1 MQQELF
7 LPVLNN
13 LEKLFKS
20 KKDYDVI
27 IKAGEDDDQKEI
39 YAHSNILR
47 CQSDYFDT
55 AFSSNWAEKKDGKY
69 FFKKPNISPH
79 IFEIIIRY
87 LYCGQLDLN
96 VKNGPDTLKLLVATE
111 ELGLNILGEYIQEFL
126 VKNQK
131 KFLQN
136 DPIGILEVAFQ
147 HENFTT
153 LRDCGLEAICQEP
166 NILFGTDKILSL
178 PAQILESLLKR
189 DDLALNEIEVWNNL
203 IRWAHAQQPTVNKD
217 PSEWTKDEL
226 TLMERTLLRF
236 IPLIRFHD
244 ITSEEYY
251 DKVVPYDDLL
261 PKKLK
266 NEILKFYLVP
276 QAKQI
281 GSLPSRNVVNT
292 IDSDSVLIN
301 SQHLALFAGWI
312 DKKDISLIRI
322 PYKFNLIFRA
332 SRDGNTAAAF
342 HNKCNNKGA
351 TIIVIKIKGT
361 NQIVGG
367 YNPLDWEGHAT
378 YKNTQDSFI
387 FIFNDYRNINTGI
400 IGRVTDA
407 SRALICNLEW
417 GPIFGSSYDIAMHP
431 NNEWSSTPISYPNLN
446 IPRSFEID
454 DYEAFQVVKK

>member
-7 LPVLNN
+7 LPILSN
-13 LEKLFKS
+13 LEKLFES

-27 IKAGEDDDQKEI
+27 IKAGDDDDQKEI
-39 YAHSNILR
+39 YAHSNILS

-55 AFSSNWAEKKDGKY
+55 AFSSNWAEKIDGKY
-69 FFKKPNISPH
+69 VFNKPNISPH

-96 VKNGPDTLKLLVATE
+96 VNNGPDISKLLVATG
-111 ELGLNILGEYIQEFL
+111 ELGLDTLGEYIQEFL
-126 VKNQK
+126 IK
-131 KFLQN
+131 QN

-153 LRDCGLEAICQEP
+153 LRGYGLEAICQDP
-166 NILFGTDKILSL
+166 YILFGTDKILSL

-189 DDLALNEIEVWNNL
+189 DDLVLDEIEVWNNL

-226 TLMERTLLRF
+226 TLMENSLLRF

-276 QAKQI
+276 HAKQI
-281 GSLPSRNVVNT
+281 GSLPSRIAVNT
-292 IDSDSVLIN
+292 IDSVLIN
-301 SQHLALFAGWI
+301 SKHLALFAGWI
-312 DKKDISLIRI
+312 DKKDKSLKMI
-322 PYKFNLIFRA
+322 PYEFNLIFRA

-361 NQIVGG
+361 NKMVGG
-367 YNPLDWEGHAT
+367 YNPLDWEGSGIF
-378 YKNTQDSFI
+378 KDTQDSFI
-387 FIFNDYRNINTGI
+387 YIFNDYRDINRGK

-407 SRALICNLEW
+407 SHALICNNQW
-417 GPIFGSSYDIAMHP
+417 GPIFGYNYDIAMYPDSQNNKWYSKP
-431 NNEWSSTPISYPNLN
+431 NSYPNIN
-446 IPRSFEID
+446 IPVSFEID

>member
-7 LPVLNN
+7 SPFLNN

-27 IKAGEDDDQKEI
+27 IKAGEDNDQKEI

-69 FFKKPNISPH
+69 IFKKPNVLPH

-87 LYCGQLDLN
+87 FYCGQLDLN
-96 VKNGPDTLKLLVATE
+96 VKNGPDTLKLLVATD
-111 ELGLNILGEYIQEFL
+111 ELGLNILSEYIQEFL
-126 VKNQK
+126 IKNQK

-147 HENFTT
+147 HETFTM
-153 LRDCGLEAICQEP
+153 LRDYGLEAICEEP

-178 PAQILESLLKR
+178 PAQILESLLKQ
-189 DDLALNEIEVWNNL
+189 DDLVLDEIEVWNNL

-226 TLMERTLLRF
+226 ILMERTLSRF

-266 NEILKFYLVP
+266 NEILKFHFVP

-281 GSLPSRNVVNT
+281 GSLPSRNAVNT
-292 IDSDSVLIN
+292 IDSVLIN
-301 SQHLALFAGWI
+301 SEHLAIFAGWI
-312 DKKDISLIRI
+312 DKKDESLKMI
-322 PYKFNLIFRA
+322 PYEFNLILRA
-332 SRDGNTAAAF
+332 SRDGNTAGAF
-342 HNKCNNKGA
+342 HDKCDNKGA
-351 TIIVIKIKGT
+351 TIIVVKIEET

-367 YNPLDWEGHAT
+367 YNPLDWEGSDIC
-378 YKNTQDSFI
+378 KNTQDSFI
-387 FIFNDYRNINTGI
+387 FIFDNHRDINTGR

-407 SRALICNLEW
+407 SHALVCSNRW
-417 GPIFGSSYDIAMHP
+417 GPIFGNGHDLSMNCVGKWVSRG
-431 NNEWSSTPISYPNLN
+431 SSTYSYLG
-446 IPRSFEID
+446 IPYDFAND
-454 DYEAFQVVKK
+454 DYEVFQVVKK

>member
-1 MQQELF
+1 MQQKLF

-13 LEKLFKS
+13 LEKLFNT

-27 IKAGEDDDQKEI
+27 IHAGEENNQKEI

-69 FFKKPNISPH
+69 IFKKPNISPH

-87 LYCGQLDLN
+87 LYCGKLDLN
-96 VKNGPDTLKLLVATE
+96 VKNGPDTLNLLVATE
-111 ELGLNILGEYIQEFL
+111 ELGLNILSEYVQEFL
-126 VKNQK
+126 IENK
-131 KFLQN
+131 KEFLQH
-136 DPIGILEVAFQ
+136 DPIGILEATFQ
-147 HENFTT
+147 HETFTT
-153 LRDCGLEAICQEP
+153 LKDYALETICQEP
-166 NILFGTDKILSL
+166 NILFGTDEILSL
-178 PAQILESLLKR
+178 PAQLLESLLKR
-189 DDLALNEIEVWNNL
+189 DDLALDEIEVWNDL

-266 NEILKFYLVP
+266 NDILKFYLVP
-276 QAKQI
+276 HIKQI
-281 GSLPSRNVVNT
+281 GSLTSRLFIN
-292 IDSDSVLIN
+292 IDSVLIN
-301 SQHLALFAGWI
+301 AKHLTLFAAWI
-312 DKKDISLIRI
+312 DKKDKALKII

-342 HNKCNNKGA
+342 HNKCNKGA

-361 NQIVGG
+361 NQIIGG
-367 YNPLDWEGHAT
+367 YNPLDWEGYAI
-378 YKNTQDSFI
+378 YKITQDSFL
-387 FIFNDYRNINTGI
+387 FTFNDYRDINTGEI
-400 IGRVTDA
+400 RRVIDA
-407 SRALICNLEW
+407 NHALICNQQW
-417 GPIFGSSYDIAMHP
+417 GPHFSDLSMNPHNVWTYNTNYYPELDIP
-431 NNEWSSTPISYPNLN
+431 NN
-446 IPRSFEID
+446 FDID
-454 DYEAFQVVKK
+454 DYEVFQVVKK

>member
-7 LPVLNN
+7 LPVSNN
-13 LEKLFKS
+13 FEKLFLS

-27 IKAGEDDDQKEI
+27 IKAGEDNDQREI

-69 FFKKPNISPH
+69 FFKKPNILPH

-111 ELGLNILGEYIQEFL
+111 ELGLNILSEYIQEFL
-126 VKNQK
+126 IK
-131 KFLQN
+131 QN

-153 LRDCGLEAICQEP
+153 LRGYGLEAICQDP
-166 NILFGTDKILSL
+166 YILFGTDKILSL

-189 DDLALNEIEVWNNL
+189 DDLVLDEIEVWNNL

-276 QAKQI
+276 HAKQI
-281 GSLPSRNVVNT
+281 GSLPSRIAVST
-292 IDSDSVLIN
+292 IDSVLIN
-301 SQHLALFAGWI
+301 SKHLALFAGWI
-312 DKKDISLIRI
+312 DKKDKSLKMI
-322 PYKFNLIFRA
+322 PYEFNLILRA

-367 YNPLDWEGHAT
+367 YNPLDWEGNAI

-387 FIFNDYRNINTGI
+387 FIFNDYRDINTGK
-400 IGRVTDA
+400 IGRVIDA
-407 SRALICNLEW
+407 SHALV
-417 GPIFGSSYDIAMHP
+417 PIL
-431 NNEWSSTPISYPNLN
+431 IS
-446 IPRSFEID
+446 I
-454 DYEAFQVVKK
+454 FQRVLKSMIMKHFRWLKNRF

>member
-7 LPVLNN
+7 LPVSNN
-13 LEKLFKS
+13 LEKLFLS

-27 IKAGEDDDQKEI
+27 IKAGEDNDQREI

-55 AFSSNWAEKKDGKY
+55 AFSSNWAEKIDGKY
-69 FFKKPNISPH
+69 FFKKPNILPH

-111 ELGLNILGEYIQEFL
+111 ELGLNILSEYIQEFL
-126 VKNQK
+126 IKNQK

-147 HENFTT
+147 HETYAT
-153 LRDCGLEAICQEP
+153 LRDYGIEAICQEP
-166 NILFGTDKILSL
+166 NILFGTDKIISL

-189 DDLALNEIEVWNNL
+189 DDLVLDEIEVWNNL

-251 DKVVPYDDLL
+251 DKVVPYENLL

-266 NEILKFYLVP
+266 NEILKFYLVS
-276 QAKQI
+276 QEKQI
-281 GSLPSRNVVNT
+281 GSLPSRNV
-292 IDSDSVLIN
+292 IDSALIN
-301 SQHLALFAGWI
+301 SKHLALFAGWI
-312 DKKDISLIRI
+312 DKKDKSLKMI
-322 PYKFNLIFRA
+322 PYEFNLIFRA

-342 HNKCNNKGA
+342 HNKCNNKRA

-367 YNPLDWEGHAT
+367 YNPLDWEGSGII
-378 YKNTQDSFI
+378 KDTQDSFI
-387 FIFNDYRNINTGI
+387 FNFTDFRDINTGK
-400 IGRVTDA
+400 IGRVTSA
-407 SRALICNLEW
+407 SYALICNHQW
-417 GPIFGSSYDIAMHP
+417 GPIFGNGHDLSMYPDNQ
-431 NNEWSSTPISYPNLN
+431 NNKWYSNPMTYPNLN
-446 IPRSFEID
+446 IPRNFEID
-454 DYEAFQVVKK
+454 DCEAYQVVKK